1 VKKMESIICKKCGED
16 LTDIAEEEKNAELIM
31 IVCSC
36 GHRTKGPAYPKFRRF
51 QPHKAELNADE
62 INMVLVLN
70 RVVPKDVSD
79 FMNLEFGSKYGD
91 FIRKLSRGSR
101 GYD

>member
-1 VKKMESIICKKCGED
+1 MDSIICEKCGEE
-16 LTDIAEEEKNAELIM
+16 TDVSEEGAQLIM
-31 IVCSC
+31 VVCSC
-36 GHRTKGPAYPKFRRF
+36 GHRIKGPKYPKFKRF

-62 INMVLVLN
+62 INMVLALN
-70 RVVPKDVSD
+70 RVVPKDVSE
-79 FMNLEFGSKYGD
+79 FMNLEFGSKYGN

>member
-1 VKKMESIICKKCGED
+1 MESIICKKCGED

-36 GHRTKGPAYPKFRRF
+36 GHRIKGPKYPTFKRFR
-51 QPHKAELNADE
+51 PYKAELNADE
-62 INMVLVLN
+62 IKMVLALS
-70 RVVPKDVSD
+70 RVVPKDVSE
-79 FMNLEFGSKYGD
+79 FMGLEFGSKYGD
-91 FIRKLSRGSR
+91 FIRKLSRGYR